1 MGKQHVDVGFQP
13 DLADYLQ
20 TLRMMNRSAVIPL
33 EGNMEIYVRDDPEFG
48 PTVVQRSKVNK
59 IKSERVKAVN
69 KRMREC
75 AAEIKGKKFSS
86 RAELRKAMKACL
98 QGV

>member
-20 TLRMMNRSAVIPL
+20 TLRLMNKSAVIPL
-33 EGNMEIYVRDDPEFG
+33 EGNIEIYVRDDPEFG

-59 IKSERVKAVN
+59 IKSARVKEVN

-75 AAEIKGKKFSS
+75 AKEIKGRKFAD
-86 RAELRKAMKACL
+86 RDELRKAMKACL
-98 QGV
+98 KGA